1 MFYKLVCGSSQ
12 LHSYY
17 DKIYDQKQ
25 DRHME
30 NRPQFVK
37 LIAHYLHFHSYLVVQ
52 DVIYSVKN
60 ENQLVQCNK

>member
-1 MFYKLVCGSSQ
+1 
-12 LHSYY
+12 
-17 DKIYDQKQ
+17 
-25 DRHME
+25 ME